1 MMRHPMPR
9 SVAQKVRQMDV
20 SRSLAHWPA
29 LAARAMVFSP
39 QRSDDSPSAEDFV
52 IVSLH
57 L

>member
-20 SRSLAHWPA
+20 SRPLAHWPA
-29 LAARAMVFSP
+29 LVARVMVFSLK
-39 QRSDDSPSAEDFV
+39 RSDDSPSAEDFV